1 MAAALA
7 KWGPNRFVVP
17 LPRFAD
23 MLKEQLVAPF
33 FVFQVFCVG
42 LWCLDD
48 YWCALPCPGL
58 PSKHAAH
65 HSASGLLHRPLLLPV
80 IAAMCVF
87 EILGQVLLRLGSTLL
102 TYTKDIDVHLAHKHS
117 LLSRP
122 VSGWLRP

>member
-1 MAAALA
+1 MTCVLRQHHPVQETFEHYQKSTGFGNESRVAAALA

-65 HSASGLLHRPLLLPV
+65 HSTSGLLHWPLLP
-80 IAAMCVF
+80 
-87 EILGQVLLRLGSTLL
+87 E
-102 TYTKDIDVHLAHKHS
+102 
-117 LLSRP
+117 
-122 VSGWLRP
+122 

>member
-1 MAAALA
+1 MQVGLAQAAGNELIIWRIAVCDILSAPCPTISWHRLKAQPSAWRATSCGLCPAQETFEHYQRSTGFGNEDRVAAALA

-48 YWCALPCPGL
+48 YW
-58 PSKHAAH
+58 
-65 HSASGLLHRPLLLPV
+65 
-80 IAAMCVF
+80 
-87 EILGQVLLRLGSTLL
+87 
-102 TYTKDIDVHLAHKHS
+102 
-117 LLSRP
+117 
-122 VSGWLRP
+122 